1 MQPDKVLLFLHI
13 PKAAGTTLNQIIA
26 YQVGRA
32 EKTVGEEGLFHSGV
46 YYYPGLGP
54 GGGFLKD
61 AQLSVPDKV
70 VRALGRRDLCAVVG
84 HFWFGIHRH
93 VPSPADYVTLLRHPV
108 DRVASLYYHI
118 RRFYPRHSEAN
129 QEFYRQRMVRPAD
142 LAGMTLEEFIDAPP
156 FREVDNDQ
164 TRRIAGVE
172 PEVGGCT
179 KALLEKAKENIRR
192 HFSVA
197 GVTERF
203 DETLVLLKRKQGWAK
218 DLFYYPRNTNPDR
231 PPTGNLPEAL
241 REAILRRNWLDDQL
255 YRFVSARLDEQIAA
269 EGPNF
274 WDEVRALRARN
285 EKVAGRVGVR
295 VP

>member
-1 MQPDKVLLFLHI
+1 MQPEKVLLFLHI

-26 YQVGRA
+26 YQVGRDDI
-32 EKTVGEEGLFHSGV
+32 TTGEEDLFHSGV
-46 YYYPGLGP
+46 YYYPGLRL

-61 AQLSVPDKV
+61 PQLSVPDNV
-70 VRALGRRDLCAVVG
+70 LRALGRRDLCAVVG

-93 VPSPADYVTLLRHPV
+93 VLSPADYVTLLRHPV
-108 DRVASLYYHI
+108 DRVVSLYYHI
-118 RRFYPRHSEAN
+118 RRYYPRHSEAN
-129 QEFYRQRMVRPAD
+129 QKFYRQRMVRPAD
-142 LAGMTLEEFIDAPP
+142 LAGMTLEEFIASPP
-156 FREVDNDQ
+156 FREADNDQ

-172 PEVGGCT
+172 PDLGGCSEE
-179 KALLEKAKENIRR
+179 LLEKARENLRR

-231 PPTGNLPEAL
+231 PPTEDLPEAL
-241 REAILRRNWLDDQL
+241 REAIRRRNRLDEEL
-255 YRFVSARLDEQIAA
+255 YRFANELLDERIAA
-269 EGPNF
+269 EGPDF
-274 WDEVRALRARN
+274 WDEVRALRARK
-285 EKVAGRVGVR
+285 EKVARGS

>member
-13 PKAAGTTLNQIIA
+13 PKAAGTTLNQMIA

-46 YYYPGLGP
+46 YYYPGRGL

-61 AQLSVPDKV
+61 PQLSVPDNV

-93 VPSPADYVTLLRHPV
+93 VPSPMDYVTLLRHPV
-108 DRVASLYYHI
+108 DRIVSLYYHL
-118 RRFYPRHSEAN
+118 RRYYPGYSEEN
-129 QEFYRQRMVRPAD
+129 QKFFRERMVRPVD
-142 LAGMTLEEFIDAPP
+142 LAGMTLEEFIDSPP

-164 TRRIAGVE
+164 TRRIAGEE
-172 PEVGGCT
+172 PELGGCT
-179 KALLEKAKENIRR
+179 EALLEKAKENLRR

-203 DETLVLLKRKQGWAK
+203 DETLVLLKRTHGWAK
-218 DLFYYPRNTNPDR
+218 GLLYYPKNTNPDR
-231 PPTGNLPEAL
+231 PPTETLPEAL
-241 REAILRRNWLDDQL
+241 REAIRRRNWLDDQL
-255 YRFVSARLDEQIAA
+255 HHFVNTLLDERIAA
-269 EGPNF
+269 EGPDF
-274 WDEVRALRARN
+274 WDEVRELRARR
-285 EKVAGRVGVR
+285 EQLARDVGGSVS
-295 VP
+295 